1 MASVVA
7 GQTPSPIRFGHL
19 ICMTECERDGT
30 TDVEYADLSA
40 FQRDILTVLKELA
53 SSEQDSYGLEIKRRL
68 EEWYDEPVNHGRL
81 YPNLDDLV
89 EWGLVRRG
97 QLDKRTNEYTLTD
110 SGYTLLEAHR
120 ERMNELLDE

>member
-1 MASVVA
+1 
-7 GQTPSPIRFGHL
+7 
-19 ICMTECERDGT
+19 MTECERDGT

-110 SGYTLLEAHR
+110 SGHALLEAHR